1 MKIAKTY
8 TFYTFLI
15 LLLATIL
22 MATVWFSKKTEE
34 QRHVLQEQNAV
45 FERYKAVLKL
55 ESNLIRKTV
64 FDYSFWD
71 ELVEFVGTVD
81 ASWSKD
87 NLDTI
92 ISTFDV
98 DYVYVFD
105 KQKQLVYA
113 HHPHHENPLLP
124 DIKALSTT
132 QPQFKEFFQENKGI
146 FNQFFVAPIHY
157 SDDLERK
164 GEPLGFFL
172 LGREW
177 DTHFHYAMEEIS
189 LGKATLSTSKKK
201 SDFFLPLKDLNDSV
215 LGYLSFEFTPSV
227 LLFMTSLQNSVLI
240 SGLIV
245 MITVICMFYLLTK
258 DTFLLPIKLISSAL
272 KTHKPF
278 TLFNLAQ
285 QKNELG
291 EIALLILEY
300 EKQKQ
305 LLEHYKEAIDENTI
319 VSKTDSKGII
329 TYINEQFIAIS
340 GYERDELLGK
350 PHNIV
355 RHPDNSPEFFHEMW
369 KELRSGKTWKGIVK
383 NRRKDGSAY
392 YVKSVIMP
400 LFDSHQRIKE
410 YMAIRYDVSELFEQ
424 VERLRKETLSELP
437 NRKMLLEKIDFS
449 KVPHLAIVNI
459 SGFREINTIYGQ
471 SFGDLYLQSCASTIQ
486 NHLKN
491 TTQLFHLQG
500 DEFALFCDDEITQEL
515 FVEQC
520 RTLLKTLS
528 LTGISIDNIPYPL
541 SLRFGIANGA
551 EYLYNR
557 AEIAIKEARTTHN
570 SLVVYDDNEGF
581 KQRLQQ
587 DIKWDQTIRDAL
599 AHNRFTLFLQ
609 EIVPL
614 HVKKNAR
621 KKYELLIRLIDAK
634 GAIISPFHFIDL
646 AKRLHLYAHITH
658 FVLQEGFRLAQELSC
673 DISINITKE
682 DMLTTETSALLFDLL
697 SRHPEL
703 KKRVTLELVESE
715 SIEDS
720 NDVRTFLH
728 LAREKGCLIA
738 IDDFGSGYSNFEY
751 LLRLNVDFIKIDGSL
766 IKNIDT
772 DTNAYTTVKAITH
785 FAKSLG
791 ISVVAEFVHSEEVL
805 FKVKELGIDYAQGF
819 HLHKPTDMTAAAL
832 HVKS

>member
-15 LLLATIL
+15 LSLATIL
-22 MATVWFSKKTEE
+22 MGTVWFSKKAEE
-34 QRHVLQEQNAV
+34 QRHVLHEQNAV

-71 ELVEFVGTVD
+71 ELVEFVETVD
-81 ASWSKD
+81 TTWSKE
-87 NLDTI
+87 NLETI

-98 DYVYVFD
+98 DYVYVFN
-105 KQKQLVYA
+105 KEKKLIYA
-113 HHPHHENPLLP
+113 YHPHDEKPLLP

-132 QPQFKEFFQENKGI
+132 QPQFKEFFQEDKGV

-157 SDDLERK
+157 SADLERK

-177 DTHFHYAMEEIS
+177 GSQFHKNMEEIS
-189 LGKATLSTSKKK
+189 LGKATLSSLTK
-201 SDFFLPLKDLNDSV
+201 SDFYFPLKDLNDSV

-227 LLFMTSLQNSVLI
+227 LLFMGSLQNSVLI

-245 MITVICMFYLLTK
+245 MVTVICMFYLLTK
-258 DTFLLPIKLISSAL
+258 DTFLTPIERISHAL

-278 TLFNLAQ
+278 YLVTLSQ
-285 QKNELG
+285 KKNELG
-291 EIALLILEY
+291 EIATLILEY

-319 VSKTDSKGII
+319 VSKTDAKGII
-329 TYINEQFIAIS
+329 TYINDQFLTIS

-355 RHPDNSPEFFHEMW
+355 RHPDNSPEFFQEMW
-369 KELRSGKTWKGIVK
+369 KELKGGKTWKGIVK

-410 YMAIRYDVSELFEQ
+410 YIAIRYDVSELFEH
-424 VERLRKETLSELP
+424 VERLRKETLAELP
-437 NRKMLLEKIDFS
+437 NRKMLLEEITNALT
-449 KVPHLAIVNI
+449 PHLAIVNI
-459 SGFREINTIYGQ
+459 SGFREINTLYGQ
-471 SFGDLYLQSCASTIQ
+471 SFGDSYLQSCATTLQ
-486 NHLKN
+486 NHLEKN
-491 TTQLFHLQG
+491 IRLFHLQA
-500 DEFALFCDDEITQEL
+500 DEFALFCDDATTTQEL

-520 RTLLKTLS
+520 KTLLKTLS
-528 LTGISIDNIPYPL
+528 FTGVSVENKLYTL
-541 SLRFGIANGA
+541 ALRMGIANGV

-570 SLVVYDDNEGF
+570 AIVIYDDNEGF

-614 HVKKNAR
+614 HVKKNDR

-646 AKRLHLYAHITH
+646 AKRLHLYAHITQ
-658 FVLQEGFRLAQELSC
+658 FVLQEGFRLAHELVC

-682 DMLTTETSALLFDLL
+682 DMLCTETSTLLFELL
-697 SRHPEL
+697 TQYPEL
-703 KKRVTLELVESE
+703 KKRITLELVESE
-715 SIEDS
+715 SLEDS
-720 NDVRTFLH
+720 TDVRTFLQN
-728 LAREKGCLIA
+728 AREKGCLIA

-751 LLRLNVDFIKIDGSL
+751 LLRLHVDFIKIDGSL

-772 DTNAYTTVKAITH
+772 DANAYTTVKAITH
-785 FAKSLG
+785 FAKNLG

-805 FKVKELGIDYAQGF
+805 VKVRELGIDYAQGF
-819 HLHKPTDMTAAAL
+819 HLHKPTDMATMAL
-832 HVKS
+832 PVKR

>member
-22 MATVWFSKKTEE
+22 MSTVWFSKKTEE
-34 QRHVLQEQNAV
+34 QRHVWQEQNAV

-71 ELVEFVGTVD
+71 ELVDFVETVNE
-81 ASWSKD
+81 AWSKE
-87 NLDTI
+87 NLESI
-92 ISTFDV
+92 ITTFDV
-98 DYVYVFD
+98 DYIYVFD
-105 KQKQLVYA
+105 KQKKLIYA
-113 HHPHHENPLLP
+113 YHPHHDTPLLP
-124 DIKALSTT
+124 DIKTLSTST
-132 QPQFKEFFQENKGI
+132 PQFKEFFQESKGH
-146 FNQFFVAPIHY
+146 FSQFFVAPIHY
-157 SDDLERK
+157 SADIERK

-172 LGREW
+172 IGREW
-177 DTHFHYAMEEIS
+177 DASFLNAMEEIS
-189 LGKATLSTSKKK
+189 LGKATLSKEKEH
-201 SDFFLPLKDLNDSV
+201 FRFLLPLKNLNDSEI
-215 LGYLSFEFTPSV
+215 GYLRFNFTPSV
-227 LLFMTSLQNSVLI
+227 LLFMTSLQNSILI

-245 MITVICMFYLLTK
+245 MVTVILMFYLLTK
-258 DTFLLPIKLISSAL
+258 DTFLTPIQRISNAL

-278 TLFNLAQ
+278 YLLSLAQ

-291 EIALLILEY
+291 EIATLILEY

-319 VSKTDSKGII
+319 VSKTDAKGII
-329 TYINEQFIAIS
+329 TYINDQFIAIS
-340 GYERDELLGK
+340 GYEREELIGK

-369 KELRSGKTWKGIVK
+369 KELKSGKTWKGIVK

-400 LFDSHQRIKE
+400 LFDAHQRIKE
-410 YMAIRYDVSELFEQ
+410 YIAIRYDVSELFEH
-424 VERLRKETLSELP
+424 VERLRKETLAELP
-437 NRKMLLEKIDFS
+437 NRKMLLELIES
-449 KVPHLAIVNI
+449 SQAPHLAIINI
-459 SGFREINTIYGQ
+459 SGFREINTLYGQ
-471 SFGDLYLQSCASTIQ
+471 SFGDRYLQDCATHIQ
-486 NHLKN
+486 HHLDSSLH
-491 TTQLFHLQG
+491 LFHLQG
-500 DEFALFCDDEITQEL
+500 DEFALFSNDGKTQET
-515 FVEQC
+515 FVEHC
-520 RTLLKTLS
+520 KSLLKTI
-528 LTGISIDNIPYPL
+528 THEGIIIDDKTYVL
-541 SLRFGIANGA
+541 SLRMGIANGK

-570 SLVVYDDNEGF
+570 ALVIYDDNEGF

-614 HVKKNAR
+614 HVKRNDR

-634 GAIISPFHFIDL
+634 GAVISPFHFIDL
-646 AKRLHLYAHITH
+646 AKRLHLYAHITQ
-658 FVLQEGFRLAQELSC
+658 FVLQQGFHLAQELNC

-682 DMLTTETSALLFDLL
+682 DMLTPETSALLFDLL
-697 SRHPEL
+697 TRHPEL
-703 KKRVTLELVESE
+703 KKRITLELVESE

-720 NDVRTFLH
+720 SDVRTFLH

-751 LLRLNVDFIKIDGSL
+751 LLRLNVDFIKIDGTL

-772 DTNAYTTVKAITH
+772 DANAYTTVKAITH
-785 FAKSLG
+785 FAKNLG
-791 ISVVAEFVHSEEVL
+791 ISVVAEFVHNEEVL
-805 FKVKELGIDYAQGF
+805 VKVRELGIDYAQGF
-819 HLHKPTDMTAAAL
+819 HLHKPTDMATMAL
-832 HVKS
+832 HVKR

>member
-22 MATVWFSKKTEE
+22 MSTVWFSKKAEE
-34 QRHVLQEQNAV
+34 QRHVWQEQNAV

-71 ELVEFVGTVD
+71 ELVDFVETVNE
-81 ASWSKD
+81 AWSKE
-87 NLDTI
+87 NLESI
-92 ISTFDV
+92 ITTFDV
-98 DYVYVFD
+98 DYIYVFD
-105 KQKQLVYA
+105 KQKKLIYA
-113 HHPHHENPLLP
+113 YHPHHDTPLLP
-124 DIKALSTT
+124 DIKTLSTST
-132 QPQFKEFFQENKGI
+132 PQFKEFFQESKGH
-146 FNQFFVAPIHY
+146 FSQFFVAPIHY
-157 SDDLERK
+157 SADIERK

-172 LGREW
+172 IGREW
-177 DTHFHYAMEEIS
+177 DASFLNAMEEIS
-189 LGKATLSTSKKK
+189 LGKATLSKEKEH
-201 SDFFLPLKDLNDSV
+201 FRFLLPLKNLNDSEI
-215 LGYLSFEFTPSV
+215 GYLRFNFTPSV
-227 LLFMTSLQNSVLI
+227 LLFMTSLQNSILI

-245 MITVICMFYLLTK
+245 MVTVIFMFYLLTK
-258 DTFLLPIKLISSAL
+258 DTFLTPIQRISNAL

-278 TLFNLAQ
+278 YLLSLAQ

-291 EIALLILEY
+291 EIATLILEY

-319 VSKTDSKGII
+319 VSKTDAKGII
-329 TYINEQFIAIS
+329 TYINDQFIAIS
-340 GYERDELLGK
+340 GYEREELIGK

-369 KELRSGKTWKGIVK
+369 KELKSGKTWKGIVK

-400 LFDSHQRIKE
+400 LFDAHQRIKE
-410 YMAIRYDVSELFEQ
+410 YIAIRYDVSELFEH
-424 VERLRKETLSELP
+424 VERLRKETLAELP
-437 NRKMLLEKIDFS
+437 NRKMLLELIES
-449 KVPHLAIVNI
+449 SQAPHLAIINI
-459 SGFREINTIYGQ
+459 SGFREINTLYGQ
-471 SFGDLYLQSCASTIQ
+471 SFGDRYLQDCATHIQ
-486 NHLKN
+486 HHLDSSLH
-491 TTQLFHLQG
+491 LFHLQG
-500 DEFALFCDDEITQEL
+500 DEFALFSNDGKTQET
-515 FVEQC
+515 FVEHC
-520 RTLLKTLS
+520 KSLLKTI
-528 LTGISIDNIPYPL
+528 THEGIIIDDKTYVL
-541 SLRFGIANGA
+541 SLRMGIANGK

-570 SLVVYDDNEGF
+570 ALVIYDDNEGF

-614 HVKKNAR
+614 HVKRNDR

-634 GAIISPFHFIDL
+634 GAVISPFHFIDL
-646 AKRLHLYAHITH
+646 AKRLHLYAHITQ
-658 FVLQEGFRLAQELSC
+658 FVLQQGFHLAQELNC

-682 DMLTTETSALLFDLL
+682 DMLTPETSALLFDLL
-697 SRHPEL
+697 TRHPEL
-703 KKRVTLELVESE
+703 KKRITLELVESE

-720 NDVRTFLH
+720 SDVRTFLH

-772 DTNAYTTVKAITH
+772 DANAYTTVKAITH
-785 FAKSLG
+785 FAKNLG
-791 ISVVAEFVHSEEVL
+791 ISVVAEFVHNEEVL
-805 FKVKELGIDYAQGF
+805 VKVRELGIDYAQGF
-819 HLHKPTDMTAAAL
+819 HLHKPTDMATMAL
-832 HVKS
+832 HVKR